1 MALFKIL
8 RGGKSTLKAKTI
20 QDGWAYFTPEDKGFY
35 IDVKGN
41 VNGTSYNSR
50 LRINDR
56 SLILNAVV
64 SFSKGSDG
72 SIGTSTIVLSKND
85 YPSLFVNTDSFYDI
99 SIEFNQQQIAPSFS
113 EMYYSR
119 LASYV
124 KSNMRYSVS
133 NSGDKITITLA
144 SDIAINVPLK
154 IIITPKE
161 NASSFSIQ

>member
-8 RGGKSTLKAKTI
+8 RGGKSTLKEKTV

-35 IDVKGN
+35 IDVNGD

-64 SFSKGSDG
+64 SFDEDSNGNIS
-72 SIGTSTIVLSKND
+72 TPTIVLSKDD

-99 SIEFNQQQIAPSFS
+99 TIEFNQQQIAPFFS
-113 EMYYSR
+113 QIYYNR

-124 KSNMRYSVS
+124 KSNMKYSVS
-133 NSGDKITITLA
+133 NSGDEITITLA
-144 SDIAINVPLK
+144 SDVAKKFPLK

-161 NASSFSIQ
+161 NISSFSIQ